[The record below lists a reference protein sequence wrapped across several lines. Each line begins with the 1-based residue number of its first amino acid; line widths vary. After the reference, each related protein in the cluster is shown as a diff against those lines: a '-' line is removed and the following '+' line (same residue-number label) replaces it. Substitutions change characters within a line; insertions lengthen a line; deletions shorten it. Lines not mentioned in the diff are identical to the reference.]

1 MTACVMPERKTVGAL
16 LTWARQ
22 SFVYAGVS
30 NGAQEAMWL
39 LEHAL
44 KVRSHQLL
52 SQPDQLVSPAVWA
65 LAESLI
71 ARRMA
76 CEPLQYILGT
86 QEFCGLEFAVSP
98 SVLIPRPETEL
109 LVREVVRQHR
119 AGHRATLVDVGTG
132 SGCLAVT
139 LAATLRGAS
148 VLAIDRSADALQ
160 VAKCNAV
167 THGVLEAIE
176 WLHGD
181 LLAPLAGRGLE
192 GRVDVIVSNPPYIA
206 ERDMPGLQPEVRLFE
221 PHLALV
227 SGPLGT
233 EFHRRLL
240 QDALPFLVPQGLL
253 VMEIGQGQADA
264 VRALARDTAGYAPVA
279 VVDDAAGIERVVIA
293 RKLG

>member
-1 MTACVMPERKTVGAL
+1 MAACVMPELKTVGAL
-16 LTWARQ
+16 VAWARQ
-22 SFVYAGVS
+22 ALAQAGVS
-30 NGAQEAMWL
+30 HGAQEAMWL

-44 KVRSHQLL
+44 GMRSHQLL
-52 SQPDQLVSPAVWA
+52 SQMDRVLSPAVWA

-71 ARRMA
+71 ARRVA
-76 CEPLQYILGT
+76 REPLQYILGT

-119 AGHRATLVDVGTG
+119 AGYEATLVDVGTG

-139 LAATLRGAS
+139 LAATLRGS
-148 VLAIDRSADALQ
+148 RVLAIDRSAQAIQ
-160 VAKCNAV
+160 VAKHNAAR
-167 THGVLEAIE
+167 HGVSEAIE
-176 WLHGD
+176 WLQGD
-181 LLAPLAGRGLE
+181 LLAPLTGRGLE
-192 GRVDVIVSNPPYIA
+192 GRVDVILSNPPYIA

-233 EFHRRLL
+233 ECHRRLL

-253 VMEIGQGQADA
+253 VMEIGQGQAAA
-264 VRALARDTAGYAPVA
+264 VRALAQDTGGYAPVA
-279 VVDDAAGIERVVIA
+279 VVEDAAGIERVVIA

>member
-1 MTACVMPERKTVGAL
+1 MAALVIPELKTVGAL
-16 LTWARQ
+16 ATWARQ
-22 SFVYAGVS
+22 SLAQAGMS

-44 KVRSHQLL
+44 EVRSHQLL
-52 SQPDQLVSPAVWA
+52 SQTDRLVSPDVWGR
-65 LAESLI
+65 AESLI

-98 SVLIPRPETEL
+98 AVLIPRPETEL
-109 LVREVVRQHR
+109 LVREIVRQHR
-119 AGHRATLVDVGTG
+119 ADQAAILVDVGTG

-139 LAATLRGAS
+139 LAAMLRGAK
-148 VLAIDRSADALQ
+148 VLAIDRSADAVQ
-160 VAKCNAV
+160 MAKRNAA
-167 THGVLEAIE
+167 THGVLDAIE
-176 WLHGD
+176 WLQGD

-233 EFHRRLL
+233 EFHRRLF
-240 QDALPFLVPQGLL
+240 QDALPFLAPQGVL
-253 VMEIGQGQADA
+253 VMEIGQGQAAA
-264 VRALARDTAGYAPVA
+264 VRELAQDTGGYAPV
-279 VVDDAAGIERVVIA
+279 VLVEDAAGIERVVIA

>member
-1 MTACVMPERKTVGAL
+1 MAALVMPELKTVGAL
-16 LTWARQ
+16 LIWARQ
-22 SFVYAGVS
+22 ALLQAGVCH
-30 NGAQEAMWL
+30 GAQEATWL

-44 KVRSHQLL
+44 EVRSHQLV
-52 SQPDQLVSPAVWA
+52 SQADQLVPHSIWA

-71 ARRMA
+71 ARRVA
-76 CEPLQYILGT
+76 GEPLQYILGS
-86 QEFCGLEFAVSP
+86 QEFCGLEFAVNP

-132 SGCLAVT
+132 AGCLAVT
-139 LAATLRGAS
+139 LAATLRGAK

-160 VAKCNAV
+160 VAKRNAA

-176 WLHGD
+176 WMHGD
-181 LLAPLAGRGLE
+181 LLAPLAGCGLE
-192 GRVDVIVSNPPYIA
+192 GRVDVIVSNPPYIS

-253 VMEIGQGQADA
+253 VMEMGQGQAAA
-264 VRALARDTAGYAPVA
+264 VHKLAEDIGGYAPVDLI
-279 VVDDAAGIERVVIA
+279 DDAAGIERVVMA

>member
-1 MTACVMPERKTVGAL
+1 MAACVMPEVKTVGAL
-16 LTWARQ
+16 AAWARQ
-22 SFVYAGVS
+22 ALAQAGVS
-30 NGAQEAMWL
+30 HGAQEAMWL

-44 KVRSHQLL
+44 GMRSHQLL
-52 SQPDQLVSPAVWA
+52 SQTDRLVSPAVWT

-71 ARRMA
+71 ARRVA
-76 CEPLQYILGT
+76 REPLQYILGT
-86 QEFCGLEFAVSP
+86 QEFCGLEFSVSP

-119 AGHRATLVDVGTG
+119 VGHAATLIDVGTG

-139 LAATLRGAS
+139 LAATLRGS
-148 VLAIDRSADALQ
+148 RVLAIDRSADALQ
-160 VAKCNAV
+160 VAKRNAV
-167 THGVLEAIE
+167 RHGVLEAIE
-176 WLHGD
+176 WLQGD

-192 GRVDVIVSNPPYIA
+192 DRVDVILSNPPYIA

-227 SGPLGT
+227 GGPLGT

-240 QDALPFLVPQGLL
+240 QEALPFLVPQGLL
-253 VMEIGQGQADA
+253 MMEIGQGQAAA
-264 VRALARDTAGYAPVA
+264 VRALAQDIGGYAPVA